1 MKNSWKKNKLMSLGM
16 VAFICFNFLFFNF
29 FAIGSGSRRATS
41 MWIRGDPDSKHCL
54 LFLTKRFCVKIEE
67 EELLRA
73 ELRKIEARKKE
84 REKKTADLQKLIAQA
99 DSSAAE
105 VGDLCFPSL
114 CPFFLLTVS
123 QGSILENWKEHKN
136 PTGGKYMI
144 FFPPVS
150 LFFPHKTMQ

>member
-1 MKNSWKKNKLMSLGM
+1 
-16 VAFICFNFLFFNF
+16 
-29 FAIGSGSRRATS
+29 
-41 MWIRGDPDSKHCL
+41 
-54 LFLTKRFCVKIEE
+54 VKIEE

-105 VGDLCFPSL
+105 VSDLCFLSL

-123 QGSILENWKEHKN
+123 ELRSGHLRWGGSGSRIGVSAPDPLFLVVKQINLRKIIVKN
-136 PTGGKYMI
+136 GYHRLSYPE
-144 FFPPVS
+144 S
-150 LFFPHKTMQ
+150 S

>member
-1 MKNSWKKNKLMSLGM
+1 LDSDEREPHQYGSLG
-16 VAFICFNFLFFNF
+16 
-29 FAIGSGSRRATS
+29 
-41 MWIRGDPDSKHCL
+41 IRIQTLCL

-105 VGDLCFPSL
+105 VSDLCFPSL
-114 CPFFLLTVS
+114 SLPIVLAYCSSAAEVS
-123 QGSILENWKEHKN
+123 DLC
-136 PTGGKYMI
+136 
-144 FFPPVS
+144 FPPPS
-150 LFFPHKTMQ
+150 LPIFRAFCFGARIQLDLPARIQNLCYESGSALSYRYTDKSH